1 VAPAAVRQAAAGKD
15 SVVSTATTSVG
26 RVLVDG
32 RGRTLYLFG
41 TDRECVL
48 GACAAAWPPLIA
60 TAKPRAARDDR
71 ARRRAAVTYN
81 HHPVYTFV
89 KDQEGPDQR

>member
-1 VAPAAVRQAAAGKD
+1 VAPAAVSQAAAGKD
-15 SVVSTATTSVG
+15 SVVSTATTSEG

-48 GACAAAWPPLIA
+48 GRAL
-60 TAKPRAARDDR
+60 PRG
-71 ARRRAAVTYN
+71 RR
-81 HHPVYTFV
+81 
-89 KDQEGPDQR
+89 